1 MNKEQAL
8 GVMGAP
14 YKTEAYVVNGKNLE
28 FWLYL
33 TEPIQIIAT
42 GPLIMTPLSDFN
54 FTPLAFE
61 NETLMGWGRIYYNNI
76 LKIQQDIKVET
87 K

>member
-8 GVMGAP
+8 GVMGGP
-14 YKTEAYVVNGKNLE
+14 YKTEAYVVDGKNLE
-28 FWLYL
+28 FWFYL
-33 TEPIQIIAT
+33 TEPVQIIAT
-42 GPLIMTPLSDFN
+42 HPLVMTPLSDFN

-61 NETLMGWGRIYYNNI
+61 NETLMGWGRNYYNNI
-76 LKIQQDIKVET
+76 LKIQQDLKVET